1 MSFAEAIVASAGT
14 VLVLG
19 FGVVVVFEAVG
30 MALDWIISRERRA
43 RDRRAARA
51 RGER

>member
-1 MSFAEAIVASAGT
+1 MTLPEAIVASAGT

-19 FGVVVVFEAVG
+19 FGVIVVFEAVG
-30 MALDWIISRERRA
+30 MAVDWIVRRERRA